1 MLHVKKLLWAQSH
14 TVVLHNIVQG
24 AHKII
29 GVYFSL
35 WVFGVSIQCLHKPFD
50 LINGFVI
57 DDLHCLF
64 LGVTK
69 TLLSGLMQSTGLVI
83 SILDQW

>member
-1 MLHVKKLLWAQSH
+1 MS
-14 TVVLHNIVQG
+14 VLSVM
-24 AHKII
+24 
-29 GVYFSL
+29 GVFC
-35 WVFGVSIQCLHKPFD
+35 VSILCLHKPFD

-69 TLLSGLMQSTGLVI
+69 TLLPPWFDGKYRSCGFRIGPMVI
-83 SILDQW
+83 S

>member
-1 MLHVKKLLWAQSH
+1 MCL
-14 TVVLHNIVQG
+14 
-24 AHKII
+24 
-29 GVYFSL
+29 
-35 WVFGVSIQCLHKPFD
+35 VSPFCLHKSLD

-69 TLLSGLMQSTGLVI
+69 TLLSLWFDAKYRFYGFHIGPMVI
-83 SILDQW
+83 PYYSYIITIKLGNLEVI

>member
-1 MLHVKKLLWAQSH
+1 MLI
-14 TVVLHNIVQG
+14 IVC
-24 AHKII
+24 
-29 GVYFSL
+29 YFQVMG
-35 WVFGVSIQCLHKPFD
+35 VFGVSILCLHKPFD

-69 TLLSGLMQSTGLVI
+69 TLLSLWFDAKYRFYGFHIGPTIIPYYSYIIITIKLGNLEVI
-83 SILDQW
+83 